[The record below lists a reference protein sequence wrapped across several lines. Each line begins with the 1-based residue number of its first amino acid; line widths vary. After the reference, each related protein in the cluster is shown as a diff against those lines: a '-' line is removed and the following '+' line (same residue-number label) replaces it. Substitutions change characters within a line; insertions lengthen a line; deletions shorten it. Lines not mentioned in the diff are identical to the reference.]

1 MLIGKRGPQPTPTA
15 ILEKRG
21 SWRAKTRNS
30 EPVGVSFNCGCPE
43 WIDDENAINKWK
55 ELSTLL
61 TNLGVLQSTDNDTL
75 ARYCFWWG
83 KFVAQTKTCHDLSDL
98 NKIESNLKDLG
109 ARLGLSPTD
118 RTKISIPE
126 KPTDKKDKFLRAV

>member
-1 MLIGKRGPQPTPTA
+1 MGKRGPQPTPTA

-30 EPVGVSFNCGCPE
+30 EPVGVAFDFKCPE
-43 WIDDENAINKWK
+43 WLDDENAINKWK
-55 ELSTLL
+55 ELSTFL
-61 TNLGVLQSTDNDTL
+61 TNMGVLQKTDNDTL

-83 KFVAQTKTCHDLSDL
+83 KFVAKTKTCQDLSDL